1 MPFSDSDAIT
11 KVGPK
16 TPMGKFMRRFWLPA
30 AKSSEV
36 KLDGGPLRLV
46 LLGEK
51 LIAFRDSSG
60 RVGIMDH
67 RCPHRCAS
75 LFYGRNETGG
85 IRCVYHGWK
94 FDVDGNCTDMP
105 NVPKEQV
112 FKHKVKA
119 RAYKTLERN
128 GVIWV
133 YMGEKEEAPKL
144 PSLSPNLL
152 PEEDV
157 SIRFILRECNWL
169 QAMEGDLDTSH
180 VGFLHAGL
188 SRTEDVSEKDDHHRF
203 VVSNRAPEYKVRDTE
218 WGVMYGAHRPADGG
232 ERYWRI
238 GQFLFPFWTMQP
250 AGKFSEFIIARGW
263 VPIDDEHMMFVVIH
277 RKAGDLG
284 RQGAPVVGLSHEY
297 EFIPNNTDWY
307 GRWRLVANKRND
319 YLINRGVQKKYSY
332 TGIEGLH
339 IQDQAITESM
349 GSITDHSFEHLA
361 PSDIMITQVRKRLL
375 LAVRAFEKDRSLPAV
390 AKDASI
396 YQNVRS
402 GNFVAPEDQDW
413 LEAYKEQY
421 KAAVKVED
429 LLSVA
434 AE

>member
-1 MPFSDSDAIT
+1 MPFSDSEAIT
-11 KVGPK
+11 KVGPDA
-16 TPMGKFMRRFWLPA
+16 PMGQFMRRFWLPA
-30 AKSSEV
+30 AISSEV
-36 KLDGGPLRLV
+36 KSDGDPLRLM

-51 LIAFRDSSG
+51 LIAFRDSSD

-75 LFYGRNETGG
+75 LFYGRNEANG

-94 FDVDGNCTDMP
+94 FDAEGNCIEMP
-105 NVPKEQV
+105 NVPKDQV

-119 RAYKTLERN
+119 KAYKVIERN

-133 YMGEKEEAPKL
+133 YMGKPQEAPDL
-144 PSLSPNLL
+144 PALSANLL
-152 PEEDV
+152 PEDDV
-157 SIRFILRECNWL
+157 TIRFILRECNWL

-180 VGFLHAGL
+180 VGFLHAG
-188 SRTEDVSEKDDHHRF
+188 SARTEDVSHKKDHHRF
-203 VVSNRAPEYKVRDTE
+203 VVGSRAPEYKVCDTD
-218 WGVMYGAHRPADGG
+218 WGVMYGAHRPADKG
-232 ERYWRI
+232 ETYWRI

-250 AGKFSEFIIARGW
+250 AGKFSEFFIARGW
-263 VPIDDEHMMFVVIH
+263 VPMDDEHMMFVVIH
-277 RKAGDLG
+277 RKTGDLG
-284 RQGAPVVGLSHEY
+284 QQGAPVIGLSHEY
-297 EFIPNNTDWY
+297 ESQSNTTDWY
-307 GRWRLVANKRND
+307 GRWRLVANAQND
-319 YLINRGVQKKYSY
+319 YLIDRAVQKNGSY

-349 GSITDHSFEHLA
+349 GKITDHSFEHLA
-361 PSDIMITQVRKRLL
+361 PSDIMITHVRRRLL
-375 LAVRAFEKDRSLPAV
+375 LAVRAFEKNGSLPPLATN
-390 AKDASI
+390 ASI

-402 GNFVAPEDQDW
+402 GYFVAPEDQDW

-421 KAAVKVED
+421 DTAVKIED